1 MTECG
6 NAYCEEK
13 GIHKHSD
20 GFHYCDECIHEHVY
34 DEHDPDPCK
43 ARAEY
48 LSEHSAEN
56 YKGRLLGGW
65 SG

>member
-1 MTECG
+1 MAECG

-20 GFHYCDECIHEHVY
+20 GFYYCDECIHEFVY
-34 DEHDPDPCK
+34 DEHDPDPS
-43 ARAEY
+43 A
-48 LSEHSAEN
+48 EHSLRWAEN
-56 YKGRLLGGW
+56 YKGHLLGGW